1 MFLAKVAFGAEYDED
16 EIKHWLINF
25 YRRFFGQQF
34 KRSAM
39 PDGQKSDQSLCLQ
52 EVIGGC
58 QVTQASKFGW
68 IEQPGLESLNGGLAS
83 GET

>member
-25 YRRFFGQQF
+25 YRRFLGSNLSDRQCP
-34 KRSAM
+34 M
-39 PDGQKSDQSLCLQ
+39 GQKSDQSLCLQ

-68 IEQPGLESLNGGLAS
+68 IEQPGLESLSGGLAS
-83 GET
+83 GDT